1 MFHPLVHALIEVCSP
16 GIWNELGANS
26 NVRLLRVLLPPPRV
40 VAQFRSTLEPPAL
53 YLTATE
59 FALTQACPDLPSDS
73 APHI

>member
-1 MFHPLVHALIEVCSP
+1 MAQTSSP
-16 GIWNELGANS
+16 GFRRGWPDATAFDCTAIGY
-26 NVRLLRVLLPPPRV
+26 RV

-59 FALTQACPDLPSDS
+59 FALTQTCPDLPSDS